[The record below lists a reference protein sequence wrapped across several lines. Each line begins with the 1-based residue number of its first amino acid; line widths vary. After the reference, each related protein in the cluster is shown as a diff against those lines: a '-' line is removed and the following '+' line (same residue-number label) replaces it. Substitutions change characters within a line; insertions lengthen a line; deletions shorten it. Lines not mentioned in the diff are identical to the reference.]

1 MGNRDKLPV
10 SNRHDGQEHSGYTLQ
25 EVTCG
30 ILLAIIECDGNVAFD
45 EVAWFDL
52 VTDIHPI
59 FRNEPRAHI
68 NQMID
73 EMRGRLTNEGWRS
86 LIDQCARCAPEDAKL
101 AVFALAVDCI
111 FADGFVA
118 SEEWAMVHYLQQ
130 ALSIQELEV
139 RSIVEVLALK
149 NGCQTSQTSAAQ

>member
-1 MGNRDKLPV
+1 MGNHDMLPV
-10 SNRHDGQEHSGYTLQ
+10 SEGHDGRSHPEYTLQ
-25 EVTCG
+25 EATCG
-30 ILLAIIECDGNVAFD
+30 ILLATIECDGNVAFD

-73 EMRGRLTNEGWRS
+73 EMRERLNNEGWRS
-86 LIDQCARCAPEDAKL
+86 LIDQCGRCAPEDARL
-101 AVFALAVDCI
+101 AVFALTVDCI
-111 FADGFVA
+111 FSDGVVA
-118 SEEWAMVHYLQQ
+118 SEEWDMVHHLQQ

-139 RSIVEVLALK
+139 RSVIEVLALK
-149 NGCQTSQTSAAQ
+149 NGCQAWQTPTVK